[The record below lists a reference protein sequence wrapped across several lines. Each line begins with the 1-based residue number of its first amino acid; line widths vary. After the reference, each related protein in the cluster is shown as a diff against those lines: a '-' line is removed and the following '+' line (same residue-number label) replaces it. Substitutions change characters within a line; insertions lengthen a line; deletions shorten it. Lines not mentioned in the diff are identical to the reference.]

1 MDPDIE
7 FIERFKSGDLGGFEM
22 LVKKYQ
28 DKTINLA
35 YSLTSNSATA
45 QDIAQ
50 DAFMKAYNNIRN
62 FRYESKFSSWLYRI
76 VVNTAYDYLRR
87 NKLLNTSLSDETCPE
102 VVDTKLKHDVLAKEL
117 VHDCLAKIPFVYRSA
132 LVLKEIENLS
142 YAEISKALKISIG
155 TVESRIFRARQLFK
169 EILEKKGVRKY
180 EM

>member
-102 VVDTKLKHDVLAKEL
+102 VVDTKLKHDVLAK
-117 VHDCLAKIPFVYRSA
+117 
-132 LVLKEIENLS
+132 
-142 YAEISKALKISIG
+142 
-155 TVESRIFRARQLFK
+155 
-169 EILEKKGVRKY
+169 
-180 EM
+180 